1 MVIFRSQLQGEVLA
15 RVLLS
20 DQPVTIADLAR
31 DLMAPLP
38 TVARE
43 VNRLHTAGVLALNR
57 QGRAQLV
64 TADDSNPAVS
74 PLRELIAITFG
85 PRQIILEEFTAV
97 PGLAELYIFGS
108 WAARF
113 LGEAG
118 PTPADVDVLVVGPA
132 DRDEVYDA
140 ADRAARRLHRDVNP
154 TVVSHKRWADET
166 DPFIDQLKHRPL
178 LQLLPERTTSC
189 PGRRAATP
197 SRTCSDEATSNRS
210 LPTRQKP
217 ST

>member
-1 MVIFRSQLQGEVLA
+1 MAIFRSRLQGEILA

-20 DQPVTIADLAR
+20 SQPITIADLAR
-31 DLMAPLP
+31 DLTAPLP

-43 VNRLHTAGVLALNR
+43 VGRLHAAGILALNR

-64 TADDSNPAVS
+64 TAEDSNPAVT
-74 PLRELIAITFG
+74 PLRELVAITFG
-85 PRQIILEEFTAV
+85 PRQIVLEEFAIV

-113 LGEAG
+113 AGEPG
-118 PTPADVDVLVVGPA
+118 PTPADVDVLIVGAA

-178 LQLLPERTTSC
+178 LQLLPERPTS
-189 PGRRAATP
+189 
-197 SRTCSDEATSNRS
+197 
-210 LPTRQKP
+210 
-217 ST
+217 